1 MGKHVFLSVLGV
13 TLLALLVG
21 VYLSSMSTPS
31 DNMDSHFSENMYPW
45 QVIITP
51 SGESRIFGLTLGRS
65 TLQEAEQLFKEVS
78 EITLFVPSDSSAV
91 IEAFFEEIKIAG
103 LKSKMI
109 MTMDIPLSEAKL
121 MFNRGVRIATLGSG
135 TRKITLAGDDALKVR
150 LSIIRAITYL
160 PSIQLNEKLVEKR
173 FGQPNKKI
181 PDHKS
186 DAVHWLY
193 QDKGLDVV
201 LSLKKKEVIQYVQPK
216 NFDQLVQP
224 LMQQPTQLDS
234 NTEIS
239 KQPVTTKA
247 TL

>member
-21 VYLSSMSTPS
+21 LYLSFMNSPS
-31 DNMDSHFSENMYPW
+31 DNLDNHFSENMYPW
-45 QVIITP
+45 QIIISP
-51 SGESRIFGLTLGRS
+51 SGQSRVFGLTLGQS
-65 TLQEAEQLFKEVS
+65 TLQQAEQLFKETA
-78 EITLFVPSDSSAV
+78 EITLFVPSKSNTV
-91 IEAFFEEIKIAG
+91 IEAFFDEIKIAG

-109 MTMDIPLSEAKL
+109 MTMDVPLGEAQM
-121 MFNRGVRIATLGSG
+121 MFERGVRIATLSSG
-135 TRKITLAGDDALKVR
+135 TRKITLSGDDALKVR
-150 LSIIRAITYL
+150 LSIIRTITYL
-160 PSIQLNEKLVEKR
+160 PSIQLSNKLVEKR

-193 QDKGLDVV
+193 RNKGVDVV
-201 LSLKKKEVIQYVQPK
+201 LSVKKKEVIQYVQPK
-216 NFDQLVQP
+216 NFDQLEKP
-224 LMQQPTQLDS
+224 LMQQPDQLD
-234 NTEIS
+234 NDTEIN